1 MRDGMIFYKSFYDSI
16 KELPK
21 KERLLIYD
29 AIMEYSLYDKEPE
42 LSGIVK
48 SLFTLIKP
56 QIDANNHRRDNG
68 NKGGRPKQS
77 DNQTITKAEPNVNQ
91 IETKDEPKYKD
102 KYKEKEKV
110 NVKDNV
116 KEKEKGKE
124 VIKQERLFFPEDEI
138 LNQTFKN
145 YVENR
150 KAIKSP
156 MTENAIDLA
165 IKHLM
170 DLSGGDHEKA
180 IAILNQSIEN
190 GWKGLFD
197 LKQPIRTTD
206 SKSRLQQIMEA

>member
-21 KERLLIYD
+21 NERLLIYD

-77 DNQTITKAEPNVNQ
+77 DSQTITKAEPNDNQ
-91 IETKDEPKYKD
+91 AETKDEPKYKD

-145 YVENR
+145 YVDNR

-170 DLSGGDHEKA
+170 DLSSGDHEKA